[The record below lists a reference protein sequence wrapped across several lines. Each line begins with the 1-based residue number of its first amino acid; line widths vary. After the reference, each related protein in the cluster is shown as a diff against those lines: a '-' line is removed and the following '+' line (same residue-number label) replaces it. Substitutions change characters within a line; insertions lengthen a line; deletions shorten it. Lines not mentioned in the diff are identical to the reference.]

1 MYSLPTT
8 VESNNH
14 QFKITNNGDY
24 RMVVDCFIALNDAEL
39 DDDKL
44 RVITALLIFYED
56 FKTPEQVIDYLDEN
70 GFDVVNQMYRFFNCN
85 MDSIGANTRHRVID
99 WEKDGQMICSAVNKV
114 ANKEIRFEPYMHWWT
129 FMGYFNAVGESVLST
144 VVSIRDKIS
153 RHKKLESYEKDFKKD
168 NPQYFNID
176 FRSAEERR
184 AEEEFMK
191 NWHTN
196 KK

>member
-70 GFDVVNQMYRFFNCN
+70 GFDVVNQMY
-85 MDSIGANTRHRVID
+85 VID